1 MGSGQRMTLRDQL
14 LATQTH
20 GGHHGRHMIDR
31 FLAQLS
37 ADERAEWQ
45 EVLAEPHLNHATVRR
60 ALLAAGVD
68 ICTEHVGSYRRKH
81 GWQAPP

>member
-20 GGHHGRHMIDR
+20 GGWHGRHMIDR
-31 FLAQLS
+31 FLAQLD

-45 EVLAEPHLNHATVRR
+45 EVLDEPHLNHATVRR
-60 ALLAAGVD
+60 ALTAAGLD
-68 ICTEHVGSYRRKH
+68 ICTEHVGSYRRKR
-81 GWQAPP
+81 GWRPAP